1 VKIETV
7 LAVPVFS
14 GKSPTPSFIFSC
26 YSFVRS
32 GTVPFVLKFVQ
43 QALRLLWRGLD
54 KVQPHASVGG
64 RIWKELEPA
73 DLGEM
78 AADVEMQQHFME
90 KKRPHHDISAIDDT
104 QSNSDPSLAVEFES
118 LETPSGVPS
127 VRSIYT
133 GSGSSPVFEPTAPTS
148 AVPVPQQ
155 STTTPAYQYQTF
167 ESIQGHIQDAVRSI
181 GEMRPVHQHIA
192 TNEQGTKRAHVYL
205 PPGTQQHQQ
214 QYGGRINQSQ
224 QSGQISSPLPMPRPL
239 NPPYQVLANVKTSP
253 QRPTASYQS
262 QSMNI
267 TAQNQQSHMQIP
279 NPIPNP
285 ISQTGPPS
293 DYNYQSSPASS
304 AYIGAPSVRET
315 PPPITNTMASIPKN
329 QISATGISFPIPP
342 PNSAVVA
349 PNGMSTSAV
358 VPAAQISMD
367 SPQYCLPTRQDAP
380 NKKQSTS
387 AKVSLGASDGTLF
400 ISFLLTNYNYL
411 VSILALSN

>member
-1 VKIETV
+1 MKIETA

-90 KKRPHHDISAIDDT
+90 KKRPHHDISTIDDT
-104 QSNSDPSLAVEFES
+104 QSNYDPSLAVNFES

-133 GSGSSPVFEPTAPTS
+133 GSGSSPVFAPAAPTS
-148 AVPVPQQ
+148 AGPVPQQ
-155 STTTPAYQYQTF
+155 PTTTPAFQYQTF
-167 ESIQGHIQDAVRSI
+167 ESIQGHIQDAVKSI
-181 GEMRPVHQHIA
+181 GEMRPMHQHIA
-192 TNEQGTKRAHVYL
+192 TNEQGTKRAHIYL
-205 PPGTQQHQQ
+205 PPATQQQFS
-214 QYGGRINQSQ
+214 GSINQSQ

-239 NPPYQVLANVKTSP
+239 NPPHQVLGNANASP
-253 QRPTASYQS
+253 SHYQS

-267 TAQNQQSHMQIP
+267 TAQNTAQKQQSYMQIP
-279 NPIPNP
+279 TPIPNP
-285 ISQTGPPS
+285 ISQSGMPS
-293 DYNYQSSPASS
+293 DYNYQSSPVAS
-304 AYIGAPSVRET
+304 AHIKAPSARET
-315 PPPITNTMASIPKN
+315 PLPITNTIASIPKN

-342 PNSAVVA
+342 SNSASVA
-349 PNGMSTSAV
+349 PNGMPTSTA
-358 VPAAQISMD
+358 VPAAQISTN
-367 SPQYCLPTRQDAP
+367 SSQYCMPARQDAP
-380 NKKQSTS
+380 NKKSAS
-387 AKVSLGASDGTLF
+387 AKVSSGAREDTVFYLF
-400 ISFLLTNYNYL
+400 SPDQL
-411 VSILALSN
+411 